1 MTPTRLQFDPASM
14 DPMDPI
20 VSPPL
25 RALLEKPVGNRG
37 LWTGSFE
44 DSESDG
50 QTKPFSIDGTQLDEE
65 EDRSQPSAFG
75 FAGAMS
81 VRSIPASN
89 QSSLHSITSV
99 HTQRFPDTDSDSG
112 TQSLYP
118 DSDSDSDTQA
128 MGE

>member
-1 MTPTRLQFDPASM
+1 MTPTRLQFDPASV
-14 DPMDPI
+14 DPIDPI

-25 RALLEKPVGNRG
+25 LALLEEPVGNRG

-44 DSESDG
+44 DSESDR
-50 QTKPFSIDGTQLDEE
+50 QTKPFSIDGTQVDEE

-89 QSSLHSITSV
+89 QSSLHSIASI
-99 HTQRFPDTDSDSG
+99 HTQRYPDTDFSDNGTQYFSDSG
-112 TQSLYP
+112 TQ
-118 DSDSDSDTQA
+118 A
-128 MGE
+128 MGDGE